1 MLEIA
6 LPIALAAVAYLIGGI
21 PIGVLVS
28 QSRGVDIRQYGSGN
42 IGASNVLRSL
52 GVKAGLAVWLADVV
66 KGFLPVLWSRLVFAS
81 MATIGQVD
89 LWVGL
94 VALATVVGHCFSPYL
109 KLAGGRGVSTSLG
122 VLLAIDWRVGGA
134 VLAVWIVAVAVSRYI
149 SLGSILAAAGGPLFF
164 ALYTDSR
171 YYLVLG
177 IVLAILII
185 ERHRPNIGRL
195 MTGTERK
202 IRQKAEEIAEEP
214 SDESGQG

>member
-109 KLAGGRGVSTSLG
+109 KLVGGRGVSTSLG
-122 VLLAIDWRVGGA
+122 ALLAIDWRVGGL

-149 SLGSILAAAGGPLFF
+149 SLGSILAAVSAPLLFT
-164 ALYTDSR
+164 LYADSP
-171 YYLVLG
+171 YYLALG
-177 IVLAILII
+177 IILAILVI

-202 IRQKAEEIAEEP
+202 IGQKTN
-214 SDESGQG
+214 DEQE

>member
-6 LPIALAAVAYLIGGI
+6 LPIALVALAYLVGGI

-42 IGASNVLRSL
+42 IGASNVLRTL
-52 GVKAGLAVWLADVV
+52 GVKVGLAVWLADVA
-66 KGFLPVLWSRLVFAS
+66 KGLLPVLWLRPLLTSI
-81 MATIGQVD
+81 ATIGPME
-89 LWVGL
+89 LWISL
-94 VALATVVGHCFSPYL
+94 VALAVVMGHCFSPYL

-122 VLLAIDWRVGGA
+122 ALLAIDWRVGGL
-134 VLAVWIVAVAVSRYI
+134 VLAVWIVVVAVSRYI

-177 IVLAILII
+177 VILAILVI

-202 IRQKAEEIAEEP
+202 IGQKTN
-214 SDESGQG
+214 DEQK

>member
-6 LPIALAAVAYLIGGI
+6 LPIALVALAYLVGGI

-28 QSRGVDIRQYGSGN
+28 DSRGVDIRKYGSGN
-42 IGASNVLRSL
+42 IGASNVLRTL
-52 GVKAGLAVWLADVV
+52 GVKVGLAVWLADVA
-66 KGFLPVLWSRLVFAS
+66 KGLLPILWSRPLLTSV
-81 MATIGQVD
+81 TETGQVD

-109 KLAGGRGVSTSLG
+109 KLAGGRGVATSLG
-122 VLLAIDWRVGGA
+122 ALLAIDWRVGGL

-149 SLGSILAAAGGPLFF
+149 SLGSILAAVSAPLLFT
-164 ALYTDSR
+164 LYADSP
-171 YYLVLG
+171 YYLALG
-177 IVLAILII
+177 IILAILII

-202 IRQKAEEIAEEP
+202 IGQKTN
-214 SDESGQG
+214 DEQK

>member
-6 LPIALAAVAYLIGGI
+6 LPIALVAVAYLVGGI

-42 IGASNVLRSL
+42 IGASNVLRTL
-52 GVKAGLAVWLADVV
+52 GVKAGLAVWLADVA
-66 KGFLPVLWSRLVFAS
+66 KGLLPVLWLRPLLTSI
-81 MATIGQVD
+81 ATIGPME
-89 LWVGL
+89 LWISL
-94 VALATVVGHCFSPYL
+94 VALAVVVGHCFSPYL

-122 VLLAIDWRVGGA
+122 VLLAIDWRVGGL
-134 VLAVWIVAVAVSRYI
+134 VLAVWIVVVAVSRYI

-177 IVLAILII
+177 IVLAILVI

-195 MTGTERK
+195 MIGTERK
-202 IRQKAEEIAEEP
+202 IGQKAQRTTEQP
-214 SDESGQG
+214 NDESDQ